1 MKPISKV
8 SKLLIILSSVSIIA
22 CYFLPLW
29 EIRLWAPQYPEGL
42 AMQIWH
48 NALSG
53 DVDVINGLN
62 HYIGMR
68 HIKVEMF
75 PEFSFLKYVIGLFI
89 VFGLFVAF
97 QGTLRWLKIY
107 VVCIIL
113 AGITA
118 LADFYRWGYD
128 YGHNLDP
135 TAPIQIPDMSYQ
147 PPVIGYKVLLNFTAL
162 SLPASGGWIFV
173 GVGIVALTLLVW
185 EMRKQ
190 AIVKK
195 TLIIIATLSLN
206 SFLVSCSVEPQP
218 FNYGKDACYFCKMT
232 LVDSKFGA
240 QIVTKKGKIYKFDDV
255 SCLVNFLHTQE
266 IQEEEIDNIYFAD
279 FAKPN
284 MLVEKDK
291 AYFLKSTEIKSPMAS
306 GIAVFSSQTDL
317 EKLMETY
324 QGSVISWSELQ
335 EQTFEV
341 HEHKH

>member
-1 MKPISKV
+1 MKPISKL
-8 SKLLIILSSVSIIA
+8 SKLLIALSSLSIVA

-48 NALSG
+48 NTLSG

-75 PEFSFLKYVIGLFI
+75 PEFAFLKYVIGAFMA
-89 VFGLFVAF
+89 FGFFVAWK
-97 QGTLRWLKIY
+97 GTLRWLQIY
-107 VVCIIL
+107 VLCIIL
-113 AGITA
+113 AGIIA

-173 GVGIVALTLLVW
+173 GVGAIAFGLLIW
-185 EMRKQ
+185 EMGKQ
-190 AIVKK
+190 QIGKKLYASFSAIL
-195 TLIIIATLSLN
+195 TISL
-206 SFLVSCSVEPQP
+206 LTSCSVEPEP
-218 FNYGKDACYFCKMT
+218 FNYGKDNCHLCKMM
-232 LVDSKFGA
+232 LMDSKFGA
-240 QIVTKKGKIYKFDDV
+240 EILTKKGKIYKFDDV
-255 SCLVNFLHTQE
+255 NCLTNFLDSKE
-266 IQEEEIDNIYFAD
+266 IQEEGIKNIYFAD

-284 MLVEKDK
+284 TLVGKEN
-291 AYFLKSTEIKSPMAS
+291 AYFLQSEEIKSPMSS
-306 GIAVFSSQTDL
+306 GIAVFSSKEDL
-317 EKLMETY
+317 EKNREIFNGKALNWNEL
-324 QGSVISWSELQ
+324 SERI
-335 EQTFEV
+335 FEV
-341 HEHKH
+341 HQH

>member
-1 MKPISKV
+1 MKQISKT
-8 SKLLIILSSVSIIA
+8 SKLLIILSSISVIA

-75 PEFSFLKYVIGLFI
+75 PEFSFLRYVIGAFI
-89 VFGLFVAF
+89 TFGLFVAS
-97 QGTLRWLKIY
+97 QGTIRWLKIY

-113 AGITA
+113 AGIVA

-128 YGHNLDP
+128 YGHNLDT

-173 GVGIVALTLLVW
+173 GVGAIALGLLAW

-190 AIVKK
+190 AIAKK
-195 TLIIIATLSLN
+195 SMVAIATLIVS
-206 SFLVSCSVEPQP
+206 SFLSSCSVEPVP
-218 FNYGKDACYFCKMT
+218 LNYGKDACYFCKMT

-240 QIVTKKGKIYKFDDV
+240 EVVTKKGKIYKFDDV
-255 SCLVNFLHTQE
+255 SCLISFLQTIE
-266 IQEEEIDNIYFAD
+266 VDEKDISNIYFAD
-279 FAKPN
+279 FSKPN
-284 MLVEKDK
+284 TLVEKEK
-291 AYFLKSTEIKSPMAS
+291 AFFLQSEQIKSPMAS
-306 GIAVFSSQTDL
+306 GIAVFSSQTEL
-317 EKLMETY
+317 EKAMETY
-324 QGSVISWSELQ
+324 QGTTISWNELQ
-335 EQTFEV
+335 EQTFEI
-341 HEHKH
+341 HGHKH

>member
-1 MKPISKV
+1 MKQISKT
-8 SKLLIILSSVSIIA
+8 SKLLIILSSISVIA

-75 PEFSFLKYVIGLFI
+75 PEFSFLRYVIGAFI
-89 VFGLFVAF
+89 AFGLFVAF

-113 AGITA
+113 AGIVA

-173 GVGIVALTLLVW
+173 GVGVIALGLLAW

-190 AIVKK
+190 AIAKK
-195 TLIIIATLSLN
+195 SMVVTTTLIVS
-206 SFLVSCSVEPQP
+206 SFLSSCSVEPEP
-218 FNYGKDACYFCKMT
+218 LNYGKDACYFCKMT

-240 QIVTKKGKIYKFDDV
+240 EVVTKKGKIYKFDDV
-255 SCLVNFLHTQE
+255 SCLISFLQTIE
-266 IQEEEIDNIYFAD
+266 VDEKDINNIYFAD
-279 FAKPN
+279 FSKPN
-284 MLVEKDK
+284 TFIEKEK
-291 AYFLKSTEIKSPMAS
+291 AFFLQSEKIKSPMAS
-306 GIAVFSSQTDL
+306 GIAVFSSQTEL
-317 EKLMETY
+317 EKAMETY
-324 QGSVISWSELQ
+324 QGATISWNELQ
-335 EQTFEV
+335 EQTFDI
-341 HEHKH
+341 HGH